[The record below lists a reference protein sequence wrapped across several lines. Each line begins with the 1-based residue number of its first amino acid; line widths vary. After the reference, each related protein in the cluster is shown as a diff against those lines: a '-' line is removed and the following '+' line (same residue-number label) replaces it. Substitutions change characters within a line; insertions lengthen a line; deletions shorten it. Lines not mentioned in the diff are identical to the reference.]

1 MFSGGPFFT
10 ADSVPG
16 CPGVSGCRMTAA
28 NVRSSGKYRGRSPY
42 FFSQH
47 RKAGRGISRS
57 AFFCTC
63 RQRELSRRHI
73 LSVFSCTSLLLIPR
87 THWALR
93 MSAPPCGQHLV
104 PCVKAGVAA
113 SFRPVAPVPD
123 SALLSA
129 NAFFFDMQ
137 NRFLKYFI
145 EWRKTTSEKKYEVTG
160 SGATPPGERYFLRA
174 TAIGEVDG

>member
-1 MFSGGPFFT
+1 MK
-10 ADSVPG
+10 ADIVSG
-16 CPGVSGCRMTAA
+16 CPGVSGYRMTAA
-28 NVRSSGKYRGRSPY
+28 DVRSSGKYRGRSPY

-57 AFFCTC
+57 AFFVPAGSGNFPVATSF
-63 RQRELSRRHI
+63 LSFPARAFWSSLGHI
-73 LSVFSCTSLLLIPR
+73 G
-87 THWALR
+87 
-93 MSAPPCGQHLV
+93 PCGCPLHLVDSHLV

>member
-1 MFSGGPFFT
+1 MSGLAANTEAEAHTFFHNTARRAGEFPGPPFF
-10 ADSVPG
+10 VPAGSGNFPVATSFLSFPARAFCSSLGHIGPCG
-16 CPGVSGCRMTAA
+16 CPLHLVDS
-28 NVRSSGKYRGRSPY
+28 
-42 FFSQH
+42 
-47 RKAGRGISRS
+47 
-57 AFFCTC
+57 
-63 RQRELSRRHI
+63 
-73 LSVFSCTSLLLIPR
+73 
-87 THWALR
+87 
-93 MSAPPCGQHLV
+93 HLV

-129 NAFFFDMQ
+129 NAFFFNMQ

>member
-1 MFSGGPFFT
+1 M
-10 ADSVPG
+10 DS
-16 CPGVSGCRMTAA
+16 
-28 NVRSSGKYRGRSPY
+28 
-42 FFSQH
+42 
-47 RKAGRGISRS
+47 
-57 AFFCTC
+57 
-63 RQRELSRRHI
+63 
-73 LSVFSCTSLLLIPR
+73 
-87 THWALR
+87 
-93 MSAPPCGQHLV
+93 HLV
-104 PCVKAGVAA
+104 LCVKAGVAA